1 MNSEAIRVLL
11 IGDNPGDARLIREM
25 LAPGPCPGT
34 RAEVRSAIFDLE
46 CADRLST
53 GLERLTEGGIDVLLL
68 DLGLPDSRGLDT
80 LGRAYAQAPQ
90 VPIIVLTVLDDEA
103 LAVKAMREGAQ
114 DYLVKGRV
122 DSNLLVRS
130 IRYATERK
138 RAEEPLRQYAE
149 HL

>member
-1 MNSEAIRVLL
+1 MNSEAIKVLL
-11 IGDNPGDARLIREM
+11 IEDNPGDARLIREM
-25 LAPGPCPGT
+25 L
-34 RAEVRSAIFDLE
+34 AEVRSAIFDLE

-80 LGRAYAQAPQ
+80 LGRAYGQAPQ
-90 VPIIVLTVLDDEA
+90 VTIIVLTVLDDEA